1 MKIRKPFTKTAL
13 YFFTAASIF
22 FSSTGFALAKDDVS
36 GIKETQLLES
46 SCKKPNLED
55 KLKKF
60 GITDVGFDIFYGE
73 DVKWNNSWKS
83 KEYDFNVKGLTL
95 RTGKYLDESEKW
107 KLDLGL
113 ILGLHRAEG
122 LGYYRDTRDTDC
134 PFSFGKRHAL
144 TLGAE
149 LYLKR
154 EFKDLVSF
162 LTPYLGLGGGFSY
175 LTPRDNQPEWM
186 NSGMLGTFGGCAGAN
201 IPIKDRWELRF
212 ETRITHTSDPLN
224 HGDFGRNHH
233 IFLGGLTYKF
243 K

>member
-1 MKIRKPFTKTAL
+1 MKLRKSFTKTAL
-13 YFFTAASIF
+13 YLFTAASIF
-22 FSSTGFALAKDDVS
+22 FSSTGLALAKDNKVKVS
-36 GIKETQLLES
+36 EVQTLKETQS
-46 SCKKPNLED
+46 KLED

-60 GITDVGFDIFYGE
+60 GMTDMGFDIFYGE
-73 DVKWNNSWKS
+73 DVNWSDSWKS
-83 KEYDFNVKGLTL
+83 KEYDFNVKGLAL
-95 RTGKYLDESEKW
+95 RTGTYLDESEKW
-107 KLDLGL
+107 KLDIGL

-122 LGYYRDTRDTDC
+122 LGHYRDVRDTDC

-175 LTPRDNQPEWM
+175 LIPSNNQPEWM

-201 IPIKDRWELRF
+201 IPIKDKWELRF

-224 HGDFGRNHH
+224 HGDFGRNRHE
-233 IFLGGLTYKF
+233 IFGGLTYKF